1 MPLSTIQFDK
11 VRTTL
16 LPALEQIQRA
26 HSGSMDEQT
35 EFHVTTAHE
44 ALNAPGRDSG
54 KTAAEIVSPRALA
67 SLTRLHDA
75 RVGSISGWFGAVD
88 SVWRELEDIRTAY
101 VYNRGEFDTAI
112 VTLNPDELDAL
123 ASVFAR
129 FGETLSPSQL
139 NAGSGDVYKR
149 LMRNQGNER
158 FPEIA
163 ARLRLLADQQRARDT
178 N

>member
-1 MPLSTIQFDK
+1 MPLSTVQFDK

-26 HSGSMDEQT
+26 HSGRLDEQT
-35 EFHVTTAHE
+35 EFHVEVAHE
-44 ALNAPGRDSG
+44 NLNAPDRDYG
-54 KTAAEIVSPRALA
+54 KTPVETVGPRALA

-75 RVGSISGWFGAVD
+75 RVGSISNWFGAVD
-88 SVWRELEDIRTAY
+88 KVWRELEDIRGAY
-101 VYNRGEFDTAI
+101 VFNRDEFDMAV

-129 FGETLSPSQL
+129 FSETLSPSQL
-139 NAGSGDVYKR
+139 DNGSGDVYKR
-149 LMRNQGNER
+149 LIRNQGNER